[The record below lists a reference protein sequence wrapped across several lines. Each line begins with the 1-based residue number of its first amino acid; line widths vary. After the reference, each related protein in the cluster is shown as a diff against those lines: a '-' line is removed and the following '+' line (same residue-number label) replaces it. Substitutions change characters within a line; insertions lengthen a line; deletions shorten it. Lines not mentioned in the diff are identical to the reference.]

1 MSLSR
6 NYCMVLLHR
15 AILCRVLLAPQSGA
29 HRRCAY
35 RDFQPQ
41 PIHLQ
46 CLSIKP
52 VYKSTFMLLS
62 IVTTNSKL
70 EQQDNGQQWITMD
83 NNGQQSA
90 VLHAS
95 LMPFLTTYSSPHP
108 LIQSQS
114 DPSTL
119 ALHPSEVVFSNN
131 FSQITSTYCSLHQSR
146 LSHRGGDT
154 RPWNISDNTQEPL
167 SKNFPEEFCNF
178 MCWEFPCFQHF
189 FVSREER
196 RVNRR

>member
-1 MSLSR
+1 MDSLTEI
-6 NYCMVLLHR
+6 YTL
-15 AILCRVLLAPQSGA
+15 
-29 HRRCAY
+29 
-35 RDFQPQ
+35 DFHNPH
-41 PIHLQ
+41 PSIELYLFEHL
-46 CLSIKP
+46 SK
-52 VYKSTFMLLS
+52 YKG

-167 SKNFPEEFCNF
+167 SKNFPEEFCKF
-178 MCWEFPCFQHF
+178 MC
-189 FVSREER
+189 
-196 RVNRR
+196 